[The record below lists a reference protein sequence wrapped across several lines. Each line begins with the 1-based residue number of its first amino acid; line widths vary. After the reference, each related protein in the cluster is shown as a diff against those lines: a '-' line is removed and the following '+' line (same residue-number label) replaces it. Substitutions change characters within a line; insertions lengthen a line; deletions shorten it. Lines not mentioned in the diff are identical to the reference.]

1 LTLLL
6 RRHQGLQP
14 ADIQL

>member
-6 RRHQGLQP
+6 RQHQGLQP
-14 ADIQL
+14 AEIQL